1 MCQSQ
6 SVGSYE
12 QAGEVS
18 RMELQGTIEEETTS
32 ARWPMLTFDT
42 SNLDV

>member
-6 SVGSYE
+6 SVESYE

-18 RMELQGTIEEETTS
+18 CMKLQKGHEDLCS
-32 ARWPMLTFDT
+32 L
-42 SNLDV
+42 